1 MNLLSYGIEGIDY
14 VKTEDG
20 FITLPEGKDSNPY
33 YGNAWRLPNQFITY
47 VWEGNPPD
55 LWEEMRRWNENALKS
70 CEIGFNFN
78 IFPVSKQYLELEEI
92 YNAYKPIL
100 ESGMVNPEQGLSQM
114 LSEMKEHGLDEVIA
128 EKKKQ
133 FEIWQNCQK

>member
-1 MNLLSYGIEGIDY
+1 MKLLILLYKDADIMNLLSYGIEGTDY
-14 VKTEDG
+14 VKTKDG
-20 FITLPEGKDSNPY
+20 FITLLEGKDSNPY

-92 YNAYKPIL
+92 YNTYKPIL
-100 ESGMVNPEQGLSQM
+100 KVVWSIRNRDCPGCSPR
-114 LSEMKEHGLDEVIA
+114 
-128 EKKKQ
+128 
-133 FEIWQNCQK
+133 